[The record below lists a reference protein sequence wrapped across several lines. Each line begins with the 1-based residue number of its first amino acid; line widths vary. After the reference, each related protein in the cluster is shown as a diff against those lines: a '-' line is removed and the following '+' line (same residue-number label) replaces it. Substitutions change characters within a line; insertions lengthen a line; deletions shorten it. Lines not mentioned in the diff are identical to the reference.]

1 MKKFLKK
8 FFIFSIIFF
17 LLILFFEIGGRIYI
31 KATTS
36 KKLGI
41 SLKGKT
47 YGILRSDEELGY
59 IHVDHAYNMTRI
71 SNNMGFLNFNDVVL
85 PEKRNPEDIIFIAYG
100 GSTTFCYN
108 LKQNEAW
115 PYIFQEEMC
124 NTQKNNESCKFSVLN
139 GGAVMWSAGHIYKKA
154 LKDLPIIKPNYLI
167 IYSGINEYANYKNL
181 RLIDKIDVNKSIK
194 NKEYGLITKA
204 YNWWWIRHNSIFE
217 KIIHYKLLVPLKN
230 ASITINNYVYKD
242 KDNDENLKW
251 NSANNEFP
259 ITFDNYI
266 GVLKKLINLA
276 KKHDTQ
282 IIFLA
287 QSQGLDTKKTIFVTS
302 FSQKAKEKMNELG
315 AIVIDSQ
322 EIFDEYNGDKKEL
335 FSESGVHYSVKG
347 ADLLGKFLLTKLREK
362 QILTMN

>member
-1 MKKFLKK
+1 M
-8 FFIFSIIFF
+8 
-17 LLILFFEIGGRIYI
+17 
-31 KATTS
+31 
-36 KKLGI
+36 
-41 SLKGKT
+41 KGKT
-47 YGILRSDEELGY
+47 YGILRSDEELGFS
-59 IHVDHAYNMTRI
+59 HVSHAYNLTRV

-85 PEKRNPEDIIFIAYG
+85 PEKRNPEDIVFIAYG

-204 YNWWWIRHNSIFE
+204 YNWWWIKHNSLFE
-217 KIIHYKLLVPLKN
+217 KFIHYEILLPSVM
-230 ASITINNYVYKD
+230 ATRSIIKNYVYDREDFDYDLAKD
-242 KDNDENLKW
+242 K
-251 NSANNEFP
+251 FP
-259 ITFDNYI
+259 IIFDNYI
-266 GVLKKLINLA
+266 EVLKKLIILA

-282 IIFLA
+282 IIFLV
-287 QSQGLDTKKTIFVTS
+287 QSQGTDTKKNIFHTS
-302 FSQKAKEKMNELG
+302 FSKEAKETMNELG
-315 AIVIDSQ
+315 AIVIDSR
-322 EIFDEYNGDKKEL
+322 EIFNEYSGDKKEL
-335 FSESGVHYSVKG
+335 FAESGVHYSVKG
-347 ADLLGKFLLTKLREK
+347 TDLLGKL
-362 QILTMN
+362 